1 MADPKDIKISSEEN
15 DFIKQALA
23 ELMRQ
28 QGVKT
33 VNELRLTSNSIKA
46 LGKEIADGTFKANKS
61 IISDVKTALKE
72 SVRENKRLQQE
83 QLTKNQSFLSKIG
96 FKEPTAD
103 DLTSQYRAS
112 RMISG
117 FESIMSGNF
126 SSGLRSI
133 LSTVPKIANFMGGSY
148 YAALR
153 LATTGLIKFDENL
166 TKLNRTV
173 INSTGGAYSPF
184 LNATYAEKFGYMSQ
198 ARELLRPYQRQG
210 ETEEILSSIGGN
222 LAPRLSQN
230 KEYSLQTVASI
241 GAVRTLM
248 EGAGIDKSTADQLF
262 YKIIKTQGINSSQ
275 TANQLNSLI
284 KFATST
290 DKDRKGIY
298 GPAELIQKQSE
309 LYDRVKKFG
318 VGMDSTARIV
328 DKFSRAIEKG
338 TISMEDFASYNKGMY
353 EGDTGK
359 LAGIG
364 QQLIEHGQAMGLSIP
379 KELLESS
386 GNPLAI
392 AWNMRKLGET
402 GNKDMLKLMSSWMGM
417 QTGNISG
424 GNEAAAKEAL
434 YSLIGPNLGFG
445 KLSQPQVEGIIK
457 GNFKNLQDAY
467 VLPSAG
473 GPLTGFSEL
482 TYKANELTDKN
493 NTELSKL
500 STALGELKDE
510 MIRTFAGSKA
520 IPVVIEG
527 INYSSNQSKQGIKFD
542 VSVVASNMTSLN

>member
-23 ELMRQ
+23 ELMKQ

-33 VNELRLTSNSIKA
+33 VNELRLTPNSIKA

-61 IISDVKTALKE
+61 IVSDVKTALKE
-72 SVRENKRLQQE
+72 SIRENKRLQQE

-96 FKEPTAD
+96 FKKPTDD
-103 DLTSQYRAS
+103 DLAAQYRAS

-126 SSGLRSI
+126 SSGFRSI
-133 LSTVPKIANFMGGSY
+133 LSTIPEIANFMGGPY

-153 LATTGLIKFDENL
+153 LATTGLLKFDEHL

-184 LNATYAEKFGYMSQ
+184 LNAVYAEKFGYTSQ

-222 LAPRLSQN
+222 LASRLSQN

-248 EGAGIDKSTADQLF
+248 EGVGIDKSTADQLLF
-262 YKIIKTQGINSSQ
+262 KIMKTQNLNSPQ
-275 TANQLNSLI
+275 AANQLNDLI
-284 KFATST
+284 KFASSS
-290 DKDRKGIY
+290 DRKGIY
-298 GPAELIQKQSE
+298 SPNELIQKQSE
-309 LYDRVKKFG
+309 LYDRLKKFNI
-318 VGMDSTARIV
+318 GMDSTARIV

-338 TISMEDFASYNKGMY
+338 TISMDDFASYNKGMY
-353 EGDTGK
+353 EGDTSK
-359 LAGIG
+359 LAGVG
-364 QQLIEHGQAMGLSIP
+364 QQLIEYGQSAGFSIP
-379 KELLESS
+379 KELLQSS
-386 GNPLAI
+386 GNPLAV
-392 AWNMRKLGET
+392 AWNMRKLGES
-402 GNKDMLKLMSSWMGM
+402 GNKDMLKLMSSWMGS
-417 QTGNISG
+417 QTGNIAN

-467 VLPSAG
+467 ALPSAG
-473 GPLTGFSEL
+473 GPLSGFSDL
-482 TYKANELTDKN
+482 TEKANELTDKN

-510 MIRTFAGSKA
+510 MLRTFAGSKA

-527 INYSSNQSKQGIKFD
+527 INYANNQSKQGIKFD
-542 VSVVASNMTSLN
+542 ISMVSSTMTSMD